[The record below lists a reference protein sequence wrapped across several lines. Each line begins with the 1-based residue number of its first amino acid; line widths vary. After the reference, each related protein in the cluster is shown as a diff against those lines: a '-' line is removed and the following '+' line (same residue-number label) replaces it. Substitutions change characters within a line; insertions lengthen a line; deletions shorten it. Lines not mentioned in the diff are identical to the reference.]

1 MIVANM
7 ASFPARAATL
17 EAAVTR
23 LSEQVDRI
31 NLCLNEFETVPG
43 WVESFDNLHAIIPSE
58 DYKDIGKFIFSHR
71 PDDLVFLVDD
81 DLPYPDDYV
90 EQGRVAFEALEARN
104 GGRVVAGYH
113 GTIYHRFSL
122 ARFLKDGLRGRG
134 WRLDQR
140 GRAKTMF
147 PYFAV
152 LAKARRVTQL
162 GTGTVIARGAQI
174 APLDVMRDAAR
185 RADLRYARWCCQEII
200 PMVALPREADWIGNV
215 ENDEASIFETY
226 TRDLPPEF
234 LEELEAFAFDVPLTG
249 MAI

>member
-23 LSEQVDRI
+23 LSEQVDQI
-31 NLCLNEFETVPG
+31 NLCLNEFDSVPD

-81 DLPYPDDYV
+81 DLPYPMDYV
-90 EQGRVAFEALEARN
+90 ERSRVAFEALEARN
-104 GGRVVAGYH
+104 GGRIVAGYH
-113 GTIYHRFSL
+113 GTIYRRFSIT
-122 ARFLKDGLRGRG
+122 RFLKDGLRGRG
-134 WRLDQR
+134 WRLDQA
-140 GRAKTMF
+140 GRAKIMF
-147 PYFAV
+147 PYYEG
-152 LAKARRVTQL
+152 LGEARRVTQL
-162 GTGTVIARGAQI
+162 GTGTVIARGAHV
-174 APLDVMRDAAR
+174 APLEEMRDAAR
-185 RADLRYARWCCQEII
+185 RADLRYAHWCSREAI
-200 PMVALPREADWIGNV
+200 PMVALPRETGWIGNV

-249 MAI
+249 RVI